1 MTTIKTVQKYRT
13 VLKVINYQTKQEDKM
28 FDLLKKTILTGI
40 GIASMTKDKIEKLGK
55 KISEESKLTAEEG
68 KKFVNDLL
76 KQSEKAR
83 ENLEAQV
90 QKFVKN
96 ALEKLDI
103 PTREDLNR
111 LEKRIKKLEN
121 LIAKKDKK

>member
-1 MTTIKTVQKYRT
+1 
-13 VLKVINYQTKQEDKM
+13 M
-28 FDLLKKTILTGI
+28 FDLLKKTMLTGI
-40 GIASMTKDKIEKLGK
+40 GIASMTKDKIEELGK
-55 KISEESKLTAEEG
+55 KISAESKLSAAEG

-90 QKFVKN
+90 QKLVKN
-96 ALEKLDI
+96 ALGKLDI

-121 LIAKKDKK
+121 LRAKKDKK

>member
-1 MTTIKTVQKYRT
+1 
-13 VLKVINYQTKQEDKM
+13 M

-40 GIASMTKDKIEKLGK
+40 GIASMTKDKIEELGK
-55 KISEESKLTAEEG
+55 KISKESKLTEEEG
-68 KKFVNDLL
+68 KKMVNDLL

-83 ENLEAQV
+83 KDLEFQV
-90 QKFVKN
+90 QKLVKN

-103 PTREDLNR
+103 PTRDELNR

-121 LIAKKDKK
+121 LRAKKAK

>member
-1 MTTIKTVQKYRT
+1 MI
-13 VLKVINYQTKQEDKM
+13 M

-40 GIASMTKDKIEKLGK
+40 GIASMTKDKIEELGK
-55 KISEESKLTAEEG
+55 KISKESKLTEEEG
-68 KKFVNDLL
+68 KKMVNDLL

-83 ENLEAQV
+83 KDLEFQV
-90 QKFVKN
+90 QKLVKN

-103 PTREDLNR
+103 PTRDELNR

-121 LIAKKDKK
+121 LRAKKAK

>member
-1 MTTIKTVQKYRT
+1 
-13 VLKVINYQTKQEDKM
+13 M

-103 PTREDLNR
+103 PTREDFNR

-121 LIAKKDKK
+121 LRAKKDKK

>member
-13 VLKVINYQTKQEDKM
+13 VLKVINYQTKQEVKM

>member
-1 MTTIKTVQKYRT
+1 
-13 VLKVINYQTKQEDKM
+13 M
-28 FDLLKKTILTGI
+28 FDLLKKTMLTGI
-40 GIASMTKDKIEKLGK
+40 GIASMTKDKIEELGK

-68 KKFVNDLL
+68 KKMVNDLL

-83 ENLEAQV
+83 EDLENQV
-90 QKFVKN
+90 QKLVKI

-121 LIAKKDKK
+121 LRAETDKE

>member
-1 MTTIKTVQKYRT
+1 
-13 VLKVINYQTKQEDKM
+13 M

-40 GIASMTKDKIEKLGK
+40 GIASMTKDKIEELGK
-55 KISEESKLTAEEG
+55 KISKESKLTEEEG
-68 KKFVNDLL
+68 KKMVNDLL

-83 ENLEAQV
+83 KDLEFQV
-90 QKFVKN
+90 QKLVKN

-103 PTREDLNR
+103 PTRDELNR

-121 LIAKKDKK
+121 LRTKKAK